1 MRYPEL
7 RAQRGL
13 FVTPYRAQADAAQ
26 ALLAELGAESWEA
39 STVHAQQGA
48 EAEVVVFDLVRP
60 GGWAVPE
67 WKRLVNVGLS
77 RARQLVLVLAS
88 EGEMGQGW
96 LEPLRSKLAVYTLD
110 AGGSLVPVAT
120 QEGLFGVPVAPARPW
135 QRDGLD
141 PAGLG
146 AQIDGQRATRQAL
159 TRSQAVLIQ
168 RDLRDLGPRVVRGV
182 AGSGKTVVL
191 ARWAATELLAHPEL
205 EAAVLFGNLALRP
218 HLESLL
224 RASWRRVAGA
234 RPYPE
239 ERVQLVHI
247 GTLLSDLCV
256 AHGLAKPRGEARFD
270 WRALAMNLREKGSL
284 APRFGLLYV
293 DEAQDLGHEVLAL
306 LFSLVH
312 QQQEQLPVRVF
323 YDNAQNVYGR
333 PTPRWADFGLDLRGR
348 STVLRESFRATRQAM
363 ELALDLLHAVQPIDQ
378 DPDMR
383 ELIRPRSGAPLL
395 VHEPSGWQASF
406 AVVSGQ
412 LPELVPFESRQAE
425 LAALC
430 SAVRGYL
437 DQGVQPRDIRVLA
450 NLSRLGEQACAALNE
465 AGIQAEFA
473 VSRSLD
479 PQTPAVL
486 VTTPH
491 SFKGYECEVCV
502 VLGMDQFVA
511 RGRGPLAAAIY
522 VALTRARTLLR
533 VSWVRGGGGPD
544 SAVLEQ
550 ALEQRLLQEAHSSA
564 QPSQ

>member
-1 MRYPEL
+1 MS
-7 RAQRGL
+7 
-13 FVTPYRAQADAAQ
+13 PYRAQADAAQ
-26 ALLAELGAESWEA
+26 ALLAELGAELWEA

-48 EAEVVVFDLVRP
+48 QAEVVVFDLVRP

-67 WKRLVNVGLS
+67 WKRLVNVGVS

-96 LEPLRSKLAVYTLD
+96 LEPMRSELAVYTLD
-110 AGGSLVPVAT
+110 AQGSLVPVAT
-120 QEGLFGVPVAPARPW
+120 QEGLFAGPAPKARAW
-135 QRDGLD
+135 EREGLD

-146 AQIDGQRATRQAL
+146 AQIDAQRATRQAL
-159 TRSQAVLIQ
+159 TRSQAALIQ

-191 ARWAATELLAHPEL
+191 ARWAATELLAHPDL
-205 EAAVLFGNLALRP
+205 DAAVLFGNLALRP

-224 RASWRRVAGA
+224 RASWRHVAGG

-239 ERVQLVHI
+239 ERVELVHI

-256 AHGLAKPRGEARFD
+256 AHGLPKPKGEERFD
-270 WRALAMNLREKGSL
+270 WAKLAVSLREKGPLSR
-284 APRFGLLYV
+284 RFGLLYV
-293 DEAQDLGHEVLAL
+293 DEAQDLGHQVLAL

-312 QQQEQLPVRVF
+312 QQQEHLPVRVF

-383 ELIRPRSGAPLL
+383 ELIRPRTGAPLL
-395 VHEPSGWQASF
+395 VHEPGGWQANF

-412 LPELVPFESRQAE
+412 RPELCPAESRQAE
-425 LAALC
+425 LQALC
-430 SAVRGYL
+430 EAVRGYL
-437 DQGVQPRDIRVLA
+437 DQGVLAGDIRVLS
-450 NLSRLGEQACAALNE
+450 NRGELGEKACAALND
-465 AGIQAEFA
+465 AGIRAEYA
-473 VSRSLD
+473 VSRKLD
-479 PQTPAVL
+479 PKTPAVL

-502 VLGMDQFVA
+502 VLGLDQFVA
-511 RGRGPLAAAIY
+511 RGRGPLPASIY

-533 VSWVRGGGGPD
+533 VSWVRGGGGQD
-544 SAVLEQ
+544 SFVLEQ
-550 ALEQRLLQEAHSSA
+550 ALAQRLAAERAAQDAHSSA
-564 QPSQ
+564 QPSQLV